1 MRRAKRG
8 LYGFKTFSERGA
20 WVEMMFMATASF
32 KGYRVLK
39 PWGDAL
45 PYDVGVEVDGRLM
58 RVQVKST
65 SHKIGGGYRCE
76 FAHSSGG
83 RIQRYSVDELD
94 VCAGYVIPKKV
105 WYLIPARLVTGCMSR
120 GSVTLCQFGDTRKIS
135 RYEAYR
141 EAWEVLGKERGELAE
156 E

>member
-1 MRRAKRG
+1 MRQAKRG

-20 WVEMMFMATASF
+20 WVEMMFMAAAAF

-39 PWGDAL
+39 PWGEAL

-83 RIQRYSVDELD
+83 RIRRYREGELD

-105 WYLIPARLVTGCMSR
+105 WYIIPAQLVTGCMSR
-120 GSVTLCQFGDTRKIS
+120 GSISLCQFEGTQKKS
-135 RYEAYR
+135 RYEEYR
-141 EAWEVLGKERGELAE
+141 EAWALLGKDRSELVE